1 MVNTLRRRYLKAS
14 ILAGALM
21 AVGSGAYF
29 LGFHGPSNAQ
39 EKESSEQYPTSK
51 ASYIIM
57 PENGAYKVYNTLIH
71 SSEYSSSD
79 AGLAIQYAVDKLSSG
94 NGGNVVLKSGKY
106 NVSTTVMLKSHVNLI
121 GENGATLAINTGG
134 DGIVIAE
141 DSSFVEVKGIT
152 IYGQGP
158 IVPGAL
164 IRILKHA
171 YRVTL
176 TDIEAYNYYNGIVIE
191 GAYPPNDNWGI
202 FISRVHISNSYHDGL
217 AILGYGNVYFIQD
230 TVIAESGNNCI
241 TLENTAD
248 GVMAFEN
255 IHCFDSSNFS
265 VHAYNTDGRLVQH
278 KRFIAVNFEGLSQ
291 HPKSVRFEN
300 CMNIALIDCETAG
313 MWNNGVEF
321 INCSDSKVIGNR
333 IINNSLGMPGNYA
346 GVYIENSQGIIV
358 ANSSIYDTNP
368 QQSKMQ
374 GYGIMESGSSD
385 YNIYMGNIMRGNA
398 VSPYKIIGTNDI
410 VTNNI
415 T

>member
-1 MVNTLRRRYLKAS
+1 MVDLSKRKYLKAS

-21 AVGSGAYF
+21 AVGGGAYF
-29 LGFHGPSNAQ
+29 LGSHNSSNIQSNTNA
-39 EKESSEQYPTSK
+39 EQYPTSK

-57 PENGAYKVYNTLIH
+57 PENGVYKAYNTLTH
-71 SSEYSSSD
+71 SPEYSSGD
-79 AGLAIQYAVDKLSSG
+79 AGLVIQYAINKLSSSS
-94 NGGNVVLKSGKY
+94 GGDIVLKSGKY
-106 NVSTTVMLKSHVNLI
+106 NVASTIVLKSRVNLI
-121 GENGATLAINTGG
+121 GENGAVLATNTGG
-134 DGIVIAE
+134 DGIVISE
-141 DSSFVEVKGIT
+141 NSSFVEVRGIT

-158 IVPGAL
+158 VVPGAL
-164 IRILKHA
+164 IRVKRHA

-176 TDIEAYNYYNGIVIE
+176 TNIEAYNYYDGIVIE

-202 FISRVHISNSYHDGL
+202 FISKVHISNSYHDGL
-217 AILGYGNVYFIQD
+217 AILGYGNTYFIRD

-255 IHCFDSSNFS
+255 IHCFDSGNYS

-278 KRFIAVNFEGLSQ
+278 KRFIAVNFEGLNQ

-300 CMNIALIDCETAG
+300 CMNIALIDCEIAG

-333 IINNSLGMPGNYA
+333 IINNGLGMPGNYA
-346 GVYIENSQGIIV
+346 GVYIENSHEIIV

-368 QQSKMQ
+368 PQSKTQ

-385 YNIYMGNIMRGNA
+385 YNIYLGNVLRGNST
-398 VSPYKIIGTNDI
+398 SPYKIVGTNDVVANN
-410 VTNNI
+410 VT
-415 T
+415 